1 MLRLSMTT
9 PLRGSLL
16 GDILRMIGVIE
27 FVVSR
32 FLHKN
37 IPVTCAVGHRLVS
50 RNKAAFTNNARA
62 LNGTGG
68 EMSASERFIVHQE
81 NDQSSAMRLDV
92 LTLSSAVAISCTW
105 RISDTSLPIW
115 WSYLAPLGPDLTSP
129 STGNRWF
136 CLLQLL

>member
-68 EMSASERFIVHQE
+68 EMSASERFIVRQWR
-81 NDQSSAMRLDV
+81 SRARGAFPTRVYRSGGPTWPRLV
-92 LTLSSAVAISCTW
+92 
-105 RISDTSLPIW
+105 PI
-115 WSYLAPLGPDLTSP
+115 
-129 STGNRWF
+129 
-136 CLLQLL
+136 